1 LPNKGLRIFLFFSS
15 WYDQQMTE
23 LLPKLL
29 YVGDVP
35 VEKSYHGSVLL
46 HRLLEDY
53 PVDRLKVV
61 ECGQQSELE
70 RRLPGVEYRFL
81 KYRLNRLASTRFA
94 NVAAAVQADFA
105 SGFVRRVQKETV
117 PLKPD
122 AILSVGHGYS
132 WIAASMLAKQIGI
145 PFHFIVHDD
154 FPNMVRLNQASLQRF
169 QAKFGDVYRDATSRL
184 CVSPYMV
191 EAYRKRYGIGGTVLY
206 PGRSKAVSAM
216 NYLEPPQRETGKL
229 RFAFAGSLNGSGFI
243 QCINDLDKALT
254 KQGIDAE
261 ILLYGPF
268 SEASARGSGLSSDR
282 LIFKGLVASEQIVR
296 VLQTETDVLFLPI
309 SFAESS
315 RPNMKIHFPS
325 KLTDYSAT
333 GLPILIHGPQ
343 DSSAVRWAR
352 ERSAGFSI
360 STSIAEL
367 HFEVEKLKDHQH
379 RKLSGR
385 SAFDIGRQEFN
396 HEIGCTI
403 FRNCLDPNQAPTS
416 VGPKQQTSSSL

>member
-1 LPNKGLRIFLFFSS
+1 
-15 WYDQQMTE
+15 MTE
-23 LLPKLL
+23 VLPKLM

-46 HRLLEDY
+46 HRLLEDF
-53 PVDRLKVV
+53 PADRLKVV

-70 RRLPGVEYRFL
+70 RRLHGVAYRFL

-94 NVAAAVQADFA
+94 NAAASFQADFA
-105 SGFVRRVQKETV
+105 SRFVRRVHSETV
-117 PLKPD
+117 PFKPD

-132 WIAASMLAKQIGI
+132 WIAASMLAKQIGV
-145 PFHFIVHDD
+145 PFHLIVHDD

-169 QAKFGDVYRDATSRL
+169 QARFGDVYRDATSRL

-191 EAYRKRYGIGGTVLY
+191 DAYRKRYGIGGTVLY

-268 SEASARGSGLSSDR
+268 SEANARGSGLSSDR
-282 LIFKGLVASEQIVR
+282 LTFKGLVASDQIVR
-296 VLQTETDVLFLPI
+296 VLQTEADVIFLPI

-333 GLPILIHGPQ
+333 SLPILIYGPQ
-343 DSSAVRWAR
+343 DSSAVRWAK
-352 ERSAGFSI
+352 ERVDHFSI
-360 STSIAEL
+360 STSVAEL
-367 HFEVEKLKDHQH
+367 GTEVTKLKDHQQ
-379 RKLSGR
+379 RKLLGR
-385 SAFDIGRQEFN
+385 SAFEIGRREFN
-396 HEIGCTI
+396 HEIGCKI
-403 FRNCLDPNQAPTS
+403 FRDCLVPNHSPICAE
-416 VGPKQQTSSSL
+416 PKLKVPYST